1 MKNNEVMVSVCM
13 ITYNHEKFIGDAIEG
28 VLMQQTDFPVELIIG
43 EDCSTDNTRK
53 IVLQYT
59 EKYPDIIRLLL
70 PESNLGMMKNFIK
83 TMEAAKGKYIALCEG
98 DDYWTDPYKLQK
110 QVDFLEANRDYI
122 ACFHNA
128 FIQSGESIIK
138 LFNELNQ
145 KKYPTAVDL
154 IEKRWFIATASLV
167 FRNEI
172 EIPNWFTGIVN
183 GDYALELILAT
194 RGNFY
199 YIPDVMSVYRLHNQ
213 SVSHD
218 LNNRKI
224 LLYNHLINLY
234 ELIKP
239 YYNNEIQKSITT
251 KITMIKNDITV
262 EKRNEKLPF
271 IKYFNWR
278 FYKRIIFGYFK
289 IIRY

>member
-1 MKNNEVMVSVCM
+1 MRNDEILVSVCM
-13 ITYNHEKFIGDAIEG
+13 ITYDHEEFISEAIEG
-28 VLMQQTDFPVELIIG
+28 VLMQKTNFPIELIIG
-43 EDCSTDNTRK
+43 EDFSTDNTRK
-53 IVLQYT
+53 IILEYA
-59 EKYPDIIRLLL
+59 EKYPDIIRSLL
-70 PESNLGMMKNFIK
+70 PECNLGMMKNFIK

-110 QVDFLEANRDYI
+110 QVEFLDANSDYI

-128 FIQSGESIIK
+128 FIQSGENIVK

-154 IEKRWFIATASLV
+154 IEKRWFIATASLL

-172 EIPNWFTGIVN
+172 EIPNWFTDIVN
-183 GDYALELILAT
+183 GDYALELILAA

-199 YIPDVMSVYRLHNQ
+199 YISDVMSVYRVHNQ

-224 LLYNHLINLY
+224 FLYNHLINLY

-239 YYNNEIQKSITT
+239 YYNTEIQKSISS
-251 KITMIKNDITV
+251 KIMMIKNDIRI
-262 EKRNEKLPF
+262 EERNEKLPF
-271 IKYFNWR
+271 IKYLDWR
-278 FYKRIIFGYFK
+278 FYKRKLFGFFK
-289 IIRY
+289 IARY